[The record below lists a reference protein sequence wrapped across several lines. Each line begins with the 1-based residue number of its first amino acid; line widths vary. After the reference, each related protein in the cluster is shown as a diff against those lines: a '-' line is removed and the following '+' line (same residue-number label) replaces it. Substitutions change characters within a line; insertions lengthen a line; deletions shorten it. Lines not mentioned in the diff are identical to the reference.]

1 MPPRTTV
8 ATTYAAASMV
18 ATVKSVPVCERDSDS
33 GSGND
38 SGNGAGNGTT
48 VIASANVK
56 SKPNG

>member
-18 ATVKSVPVCERDSDS
+18 AAVKSVPVCERDS
-33 GSGND
+33 D

-48 VIASANVK
+48 VIASANAK

>member
-18 ATVKSVPVCERDSDS
+18 AAVKSVPVCERDSD
-33 GSGND
+33 SGND

-48 VIASANVK
+48 VIASANAK